1 MAYVYSHSAA
11 ALIYRKEIIMD
22 IRYLRALAR
31 RFPTISKASTEIINL
46 SAILNLPK
54 GTEHFVSDLHGEYE
68 QFLHVLKNGS
78 GYIKEKIEEEFG
90 NTLSEKDKKTLATL
104 IYYPEEK
111 LSLIQK
117 QESDINDWYKITLN
131 RLLKVTCRTASKYTR
146 SRVRKMLSSDFAYI
160 FEEIIFENDVNHD
173 KDAYYNSIIST
184 IINTGQAPAC
194 IVALC
199 QTIQR
204 LAVTH
209 LHVLGDIYDR
219 GPGPHII
226 MDTLMNYHS
235 VDIQWGNHDITWM
248 AAASGHPACIAVVLR
263 FAARYGELDI
273 VEEGYG
279 INLVPLQRFV
289 TETYKNN
296 PGPNFSIH
304 YNKETYNELD
314 LESDKRIQ
322 KAMAIIQFKLEGQ
335 IIKAHPEFHM
345 KDRLLLDKIDYE
357 NGTILLD
364 GITYPLNDT
373 DFPTIDPAD
382 PYRLTPEEDA
392 VMERLVNAFTHSE
405 KLNRHVRFLY
415 DNGSLYLIFNN
426 NLLYHGCVPFD
437 ENGDF
442 IKVHVG
448 DKYLYGK
455 CLYDELDTLCRKAY
469 YLHPGPEKS
478 YAQDIMW
485 FIWCNKNSP
494 LFGKDKMATF
504 ERYFID
510 DTNTWI
516 ENKNPYYRLLD
527 DEATVNKI
535 LEAFNLDPDHAR
547 IINGHVPVKNKE
559 NPVKCNGKL
568 MIIDG
573 GFSKAY
579 QKTTGIAGYTLIYNS
594 KRMFLAAHKPFTS
607 TDEAIQNEDDVH
619 SEHIIVENFSHR
631 HLVSDMDDGERM
643 REEIADLTE
652 LLDAFRQGLIRES
665 SE

>member
-1 MAYVYSHSAA
+1 
-11 ALIYRKEIIMD
+11 MD
-22 IRYLRALAR
+22 LRYLRVLAR

-78 GYIKEKIEEEFG
+78 GSIKQKIEEEFG
-90 NTLSEKDKKTLATL
+90 NTLSEKDKRTLATL
-104 IYYPEEK
+104 IYYPEQK
-111 LSLIQK
+111 LALIEK
-117 QESDINDWYKITLN
+117 QEREICDWYKITLN
-131 RLLKVTCRTASKYTR
+131 RLIKVTCRIASKYTR

-184 IINTGQAPAC
+184 IIQIGRAPAC
-194 IVALC
+194 IIALC

-204 LAVTH
+204 LAVSH

-273 VEEGYG
+273 VEDGYG
-279 INLVPLQRFV
+279 INLVPLLRFV
-289 TETYKNN
+289 MDTYKDN
-296 PGPNFSIH
+296 PGPNFNIH
-304 YNKETYNELD
+304 YNKATYNELD
-314 LESDKRIQ
+314 LEADKRIQ

-335 IIKAHPEFHM
+335 IIQKHPEFHM
-345 KDRLLLDKIDYE
+345 EDRLLLDKINYE
-357 NGTILLD
+357 DRTILLD
-364 GITYPLNDT
+364 GVTYPLNDT

-382 PYRLTPEEDA
+382 PYRLTPEEEN
-392 VMERLVNAFTHSE
+392 VMERLVTAFTHSE

-415 DNGSLYLIFNN
+415 EKGSLYLIYNN
-426 NLLYHGCVPFD
+426 NLLYHGCVPFNED
-437 ENGDF
+437 GEF
-442 IKVHVG
+442 INVQVG
-448 DKYLYGK
+448 SKSLHGK
-455 CLYDELDTLCRKAY
+455 CLYDELDKFCRKAF
-469 YLHPGPEKS
+469 YLPPGPEKS
-478 YAQDIMW
+478 FAQDIMW

-494 LFGKDKMATF
+494 LFGKEKMATF

-510 DTNTWI
+510 DESTWV
-516 ENKNPYYRLLD
+516 ESKNPYYSLL
-527 DEATVNKI
+527 ENEEIVNKI
-535 LEAFNLDPDHAR
+535 LIAFELDPENSR

-594 KRMFLAAHKPFTS
+594 NSIFLAAHKPFTS
-607 TDEAIQNEDDVH
+607 TEEAIQNEDDIH
-619 SEHIIVENFSHR
+619 SEHITVRRFAHR
-631 HLVSDMDDGERM
+631 RLVKDMDNGLLLQEQ
-643 REEIADLTE
+643 IADLTE
-652 LLDAFRQGLIRES
+652 LLQAFRQGLIRES
-665 SE
+665 SD

>member
-1 MAYVYSHSAA
+1 
-11 ALIYRKEIIMD
+11 MD
-22 IRYLRALAR
+22 IRYLRALSR
-31 RFPTISKASTEIINL
+31 RFPTIAKASTEIINL

-68 QFLHVLKNGS
+68 QFLHILKNGS
-78 GYIKEKIEEEFG
+78 GSIKEKIEEEFG
-90 NTLSEKDKKTLATL
+90 NTLSEKDKKILATL
-104 IYYPEEK
+104 IYYPEQK
-111 LSLIQK
+111 LALIQK
-117 QESDINDWYKITLN
+117 QEADIDDWYKITIN
-131 RLLKVTCRTASKYTR
+131 RLMKVTCRTASKHTR
-146 SRVRKMLSSDFAYI
+146 SYVRKRLDSDFAYI
-160 FEEIIFENDVNHD
+160 IEEIIFENDINHD
-173 KDAYYNSIIST
+173 RDAYYNSIIST
-184 IINTGQAPAC
+184 IIGIGRAPEC

-204 LAVTH
+204 LTITH
-209 LHVLGDIYDR
+209 LHVLGDIFDR

-235 VDIQWGNHDITWM
+235 VDIQWGNHDVTWM

-296 PGPNFSIH
+296 PGPTFNVH
-304 YNKETYNELD
+304 YNKETYNEMD
-314 LESDKRIQ
+314 AESDKRIQ

-335 IIKAHPEFHM
+335 IIKSHPEFYM
-345 KDRLLLDKIDYE
+345 EDRLLLDKIDYT
-357 NGTILLD
+357 NGTICID

-382 PYRLTPEEDA
+382 PYKLTPEEES
-392 VMERLVNAFTHSE
+392 VMERLVGAFTRSE

-415 DNGSLYLIFNN
+415 DKGSLYHIYND

-437 ENGDF
+437 EDGNF

-448 DKYLYGK
+448 EKHLYGK
-455 CLYDELDTLCRKAY
+455 CLYDELDKLCRKAY
-469 YLHPGPEKS
+469 YMSPSPEKS

-510 DTNTWI
+510 DTSTWV
-516 ENKNPYYRLLD
+516 ETKNPYYTLIE
-527 DEATVNKI
+527 DEAIINKI
-535 LEAFNLDPDHAR
+535 LLAFEMNPETSR
-547 IINGHVPVKNKE
+547 IINGHVPVKKKQ
-559 NPVKCNGKL
+559 NPIKCNGKL

-579 QKTTGIAGYTLIYNS
+579 QKTTGIAGYTLVYNS
-594 KRMFLAAHKPFTS
+594 RRMFLAAHKPFKS
-607 TDEAIQNEDDVH
+607 TEEAIANEDDIH
-619 SEHIIVENFSHR
+619 SDRLIVENFPQR
-631 HLVSDMDDGERM
+631 HLVADTDDGALM
-643 REEIADLTE
+643 REEIADLKE
-652 LLDAFRQGLIRES
+652 LLYAYRQGIIRES
-665 SE
+665 SEH

>member
-1 MAYVYSHSAA
+1 
-11 ALIYRKEIIMD
+11 MD
-22 IRYLRALAR
+22 IRYLRSLAS

-46 SAILNLPK
+46 TAILSLPK

-68 QFLHVLKNGS
+68 QFLHVLKNSS

-90 NTLSEKDKKTLATL
+90 NTLSEKDKRLLATL
-104 IYYPEEK
+104 IYYPEQK
-111 LSLIQK
+111 LALVQK
-117 QESDINDWYKITLN
+117 QESDIDDWYKITLN
-131 RLLKVTCRTASKYTR
+131 RLLKVTCRIASKYTR

-173 KDAYYNSIIST
+173 KDDYYNSIIST
-184 IINTGQAPAC
+184 VINIGRAPDC
-194 IVALC
+194 IVAIC

-235 VDIQWGNHDITWM
+235 VDVQWGNHDITWM

-273 VEEGYG
+273 IEDGYG
-279 INLVPLQRFV
+279 INLVPLLRFV
-289 TETYKNN
+289 MATYKNN
-296 PGPNFSIH
+296 PGPNFNIH

-335 IIKAHPEFHM
+335 VIKAHPEFHM
-345 KDRLLLDKIDYE
+345 EDRLLLDKIDYE
-357 NGTILLD
+357 NGTITLD
-364 GITYPLNDT
+364 GTTYMLNDT

-382 PYRLTPEEDA
+382 PYKLTPEEEN
-392 VMERLVNAFTHSE
+392 VMERLVSAFTNSE

-415 DNGSLYLIFNN
+415 DKGSLYLIYNN

-437 ENGDF
+437 EDGNF
-442 IKVHVG
+442 IKVQVG
-448 DKYLYGK
+448 DKHLYGK
-455 CLYDELDTLCRKAY
+455 CLYDELDMLCRKAY
-469 YLHPGPEKS
+469 YLPPGPDKT

-494 LFGKDKMATF
+494 LFGKNKMATF

-510 DTNTWI
+510 DTSTW
-516 ENKNPYYRLLD
+516 EEVKNPYYRLLE
-527 DEATVNKI
+527 DEETINKI
-535 LEAFNLDPDHAR
+535 LTAFELDPATSR

-579 QKTTGIAGYTLIYNS
+579 QKTTGIAGYTLVYNS

-607 TDEAIQNEDDVH
+607 TEEAIQNEDDIH
-619 SEHIIVENFSHR
+619 SDHIIVENFPQR
-631 HLVSDMDDGERM
+631 HLVSDMDNGKLIKEQ
-643 REEIADLTE
+643 ISDLKE
-652 LLDAFRQGLIRES
+652 LLYAYRQGIIRES
-665 SE
+665 SKYI